1 MLSSNAETAEDLSKY
16 TETSA
21 NAPRSQRAA
30 IATCDIG
37 PARSAGELR
46 EFRRLPRL
54 LRGADP
60 RWVEPLRTEQAWL
73 LDRARH
79 PFYADG
85 EGATAEFFLARDRRT
100 GRAVGRVAAILNERY
115 NRHRRESEAG
125 APIKGFF
132 GFFDSIDSP
141 DVTRGLLESAA
152 RWLREHG
159 AAEMIGPASPSQNY
173 EYGILIEGH
182 DRPHRYLL
190 AYQPR
195 YYQRLLESAGLE
207 KAKDMMS
214 VSLDIEDPVA
224 WAAAKRWIDRL
235 DAAHQSK
242 ERPITVRSIDLRRLD
257 DEVATA
263 ARLFNEVLSRH
274 WGHVPLSSGE
284 MADLAQ
290 GLRHVIVPDLLLFA
304 ETQGEPVGI
313 LVAIPDMNAA
323 IRRLKLRM
331 GALELV
337 ELALR
342 SRLTR
347 PDAVRVLL
355 CGVVGARARLAVAP
369 LLLARFTVSAAR
381 LGFRYIDGGWIFED
395 NRAMLSIVLHAGFR
409 PDRVYRLYR
418 RGLAVTPGGV
428 SISHAAAGL
437 VSPGLGARHGA

>member
-1 MLSSNAETAEDLSKY
+1 M
-16 TETSA
+16 
-21 NAPRSQRAA
+21 
-30 IATCDIG
+30 ATCDVW
-37 PARSAGELR
+37 PARSSRELR

-60 RWVEPLRTEQAWL
+60 HWVEPLRTEQAWL

-79 PFYADG
+79 PFYVDG

-115 NRHRRESEAG
+115 NRHRRESGPA
-125 APIKGFF
+125 APIQGFF
-132 GFFDSIDSP
+132 GFFDSIDSL
-141 DVTRGLLESAA
+141 DVTGALLGSAA
-152 RWLREHG
+152 RWLRTRG

-182 DRPHRYLL
+182 DRPHGYLL

-207 KAKDMMS
+207 KAKDMMT

-224 WAAAKRWIDRL
+224 WAATKRWIDRF

-242 ERPITVRSIDLRRLD
+242 ERPITVRSIDMRRLD

-263 ARLFNEVLSRH
+263 VRLFNQVLSRH
-274 WGHVPLSSGE
+274 WGHVPLSPGE
-284 MADLAQ
+284 MAELAQ

-304 ETQGEPVGI
+304 ERQGEPVGI

-323 IRRLKLRM
+323 IRRLKLRT
-331 GALELV
+331 GVLELV
-337 ELALR
+337 ELVLR
-342 SRLTR
+342 ARLTR

-369 LLLARFTVSAAR
+369 LLLTRFTVNTAR

-395 NRAMLSIVLHAGFR
+395 NRAMLSTVLHAGFR
-409 PDRVYRLYR
+409 PNRVYRLYR
-418 RGLAVTPGGV
+418 RGLAVTSGGV
-428 SISHAAAGL
+428 PCFHADAGL
-437 VSPGLGARHGA
+437 VAPGSGERRGA

>member
-1 MLSSNAETAEDLSKY
+1 M
-16 TETSA
+16 
-21 NAPRSQRAA
+21 
-30 IATCDIG
+30 ATCDVC

-79 PFYADG
+79 PFYVDG

-115 NRHRRESEAG
+115 NGHRRESEAG
-125 APIKGFF
+125 APIQGFF

-141 DVTRGLLESAA
+141 DVTQGLLEAA
-152 RWLREHG
+152 ACWLRERG

-182 DRPHRYLL
+182 ERPHRYLL

-195 YYQRLLESAGLE
+195 YYQRLLESAGFE
-207 KAKDMMS
+207 KAKDMVS
-214 VSLDIEDPVA
+214 VSLDIQDPVA
-224 WAAAKRWIDRL
+224 WGATKRWIDRL

-242 ERPITVRSIDLRRLD
+242 ERPITVRPIDMRRLD

-263 ARLFNEVLSRH
+263 VRLFNQVLSRH

-284 MADLAQ
+284 MADMAQ

-304 ETQGEPVGI
+304 ETHGEPVGI
-313 LVAIPDMNAA
+313 LVAIPDMNFA

-331 GALELV
+331 GGLELV

-342 SRLTR
+342 ARLTR

-369 LLLARFTVSAAR
+369 LLLTRFTVNAAR
-381 LGFRYIDGGWIFED
+381 MGFRYIDGGWIFED
-395 NRAMLSIVLHAGFR
+395 NRAMLSAVLHAGFR

-418 RGLAVTPGGV
+418 RGLAVAPDGV
-428 SISHAAAGL
+428 SCAHGDVEL
-437 VSPGLGARHGA
+437 VSPGPGERDGA

>member
-1 MLSSNAETAEDLSKY
+1 M
-16 TETSA
+16 
-21 NAPRSQRAA
+21 PQRAA
-30 IATCDIG
+30 VATCDVW
-37 PARSAGELR
+37 PARSSRELR
-46 EFRRLPRL
+46 EFRGLPRV

-60 RWVEPLRTEQAWL
+60 RWVEPLRTEQTWL

-79 PFYADG
+79 PFYVDG

-115 NRHRRESEAG
+115 NRHRRESGA
-125 APIKGFF
+125 APIQGFF
-132 GFFDSIDSP
+132 GFFDSIDSL
-141 DVTRGLLESAA
+141 DVTEGLLESAA

-159 AAEMIGPASPSQNY
+159 AAEMIGPANPSQNY

-182 DRPHRYLL
+182 ERPHRYLL
-190 AYQPR
+190 AHQPP

-207 KAKDMMS
+207 KAKDMVS

-235 DAAHQSK
+235 DAAHRSK
-242 ERPITVRSIDLRRLD
+242 ERPITVRSIDMRRLH

-263 ARLFNEVLSRH
+263 VRLFNQVLSQH
-274 WGHVPLSSGE
+274 WGHVPLSPGE
-284 MADLAQ
+284 MADLAR

-304 ETQGEPVGI
+304 ERQGEPVGI

-331 GALELV
+331 GVLELV

-342 SRLTR
+342 ARLTR
-347 PDAVRVLL
+347 PDTVRVLL
-355 CGVVGARARLAVAP
+355 CGVVGARARFAVAP
-369 LLLARFTVSAAR
+369 LLLTRFTVSAAR

-395 NRAMLSIVLHAGFR
+395 NRAMLSAVLHAGFR
-409 PDRVYRLYR
+409 CDRVYRLYR
-418 RGLAVTPGGV
+418 RGLEVTPCGV
-428 SISHAAAGL
+428 SRRQADVGL
-437 VSPGLGARHGA
+437 VSPRSGERSGA

>member
-1 MLSSNAETAEDLSKY
+1 MTSGFREGLSEYSV
-16 TETSA
+16 TSA
-21 NAPRSQRAA
+21 EAPRSQRVAMT
-30 IATCDIG
+30 TCDVG
-37 PARSAGELR
+37 PARSAAELR

-54 LRGADP
+54 LRGAEP

-73 LDRARH
+73 LNRARH

-100 GRAVGRVAAILNERY
+100 GRTVGRVAAILNERY
-115 NRHRRESEAG
+115 NRHLRESETG
-125 APIKGFF
+125 ARIQGFF
-132 GFFDSIDSP
+132 GFFDSIDSLG
-141 DVTRGLLESAA
+141 VAGSLLESAA
-152 RWLREHG
+152 RWLRERG
-159 AAEMIGPASPSQNY
+159 VTEMIGPASPSQNY
-173 EYGILIEGH
+173 EYGILIEGY

-207 KAKDMMS
+207 KAKDMVS

-224 WAAAKRWIDRL
+224 WAAAKRWIDRI
-235 DAAHQSK
+235 DAAQQSK
-242 ERPITVRSIDLRRLD
+242 ERPITVRPIDMRRLD

-263 ARLFNEVLSRH
+263 VRLFNEVLSRH

-304 ETQGEPVGI
+304 ESQGEPVGI
-313 LVAIPDMNAA
+313 LVAIPDMNAV
-323 IRRLKLRM
+323 ISRLKLRM

-342 SRLTR
+342 ARLTR
-347 PDAVRVLL
+347 TNAVRALL

-369 LLLARFTVSAAR
+369 LLLTRFTVNAAR

-395 NRAMLSIVLHAGFR
+395 NRPMLSAVLHAGFR
-409 PDRVYRLYR
+409 VDRVYRLYR
-418 RGLAVTPGGV
+418 RGLAVITAGGV
-428 SISHAAAGL
+428 SCSHADAGL
-437 VSPGLGARHGA
+437 VSPGSGARHGA